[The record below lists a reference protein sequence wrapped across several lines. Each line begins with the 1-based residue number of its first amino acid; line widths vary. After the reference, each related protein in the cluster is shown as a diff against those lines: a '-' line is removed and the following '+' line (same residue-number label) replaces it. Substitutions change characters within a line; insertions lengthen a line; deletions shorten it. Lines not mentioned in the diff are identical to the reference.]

1 MAKKAKKKEKKE
13 VAAADPKPV
22 GPVITAPPSL
32 HGSRIKLIRG
42 GEEVSGIIISQDS
55 QAGNDN
61 FVFQWKDKTGKNCIS
76 AVDGDELTKLKTGG

>member
-1 MAKKAKKKEKKE
+1 MAKKAKKKEE
-13 VAAADPKPV
+13 VVAAEPKPV

-42 GEEVSGIIISQDS
+42 GKEVSGVITSQDT

-61 FVFQWKDKTGKNCIS
+61 FVFQWKDESGKSCIS
-76 AVDGDELTKLKTGG
+76 AVDGDELAKLKNG